1 MKKWTFHVRHVK
13 PTQRRGDGPYWWWLQ
28 LVHRRFFPH
37 FFLFISFFTLYLSNA
52 FQTFCSLKQ
61 ASISRSS
68 VYMSWTRKLHS
79 KPGLLLMVRWVYFPL
94 LSVTTCLTKKREKGE
109 KFPTHSL
116 LQWIVFHPGQEFSD
130 VIAAMLKF
138 LSATDLEPQT
148 TTWGKKSRRVKWV
161 KLVRNEKKSE
171 SS

>member
-1 MKKWTFHVRHVK
+1 MDHTDDDCNLYTDV
-13 PTQRRGDGPYWWWLQ
+13 
-28 LVHRRFFPH
+28 FFPIFSSLFH
-37 FFLFISFFTLYLSNA
+37 FLHCTYQMPFKRFVHWNR
-52 FQTFCSLKQ
+52 Q
-61 ASISRSS
+61 ASLEAQSTW
-68 VYMSWTRKLHS
+68 VGPGKLHS

-161 KLVRNEKKSE
+161 KLVRNEKKKWKQLKASMRLW
-171 SS
+171 